1 MILNYKD
8 PRVKRLYEGED
19 IKAWS
24 AVRRQAEKRLRIL
37 DSADRLE
44 TLMLLPSNRFE
55 SLHGDRRGTLVTKAG
70 ADRADRRT
78 LGDCR
83 FVALVGRHGWP
94 EGQ

>member
-55 SLHGDRRGTLVTKAG
+55 SLHGDRRGQYSIRIN
-70 ADRADRRT
+70 DRWRVYFT
-78 LGDCR
+78 
-83 FVALVGRHGWP
+83 WP
-94 EGQ
+94 PEANGPCAVEIVDYH